1 MNKLPMRSCDSEQEE
16 GTLCNLLMKR
26 SFDEEQTWQ
35 KQAVNS
41 QERKLYSWKKMESF
55 YDI

>member
-26 SFDEEQTWQ
+26 GFDQ
-35 KQAVNS
+35 K
-41 QERKLYSWKKMESF
+41 
-55 YDI
+55 